1 VRENW
6 RGGRESGRRSERGAV
21 RESERNI
28 PTFIVNIEQQCER
41 ERERERKRKRER
53 EREREREME

>member
-1 VRENW
+1 
-6 RGGRESGRRSERGAV
+6 V

-41 ERERERKRKRER
+41 ERERERWNKGQ
-53 EREREREME
+53 